1 MLFLSWWM
9 VLKGKRKRILP
20 EKKWRSTTFKVY
32 FFFYWFGQ
40 RLWKGN
46 LSCLTHAWTWASLV
60 FFSPSVAK
68 WTLLIHLSRLIL
80 AVHKGSL
87 HIKMNK
93 QHISFY
99 HMSLRKLW
107 EIAKDREAWCDA
119 VHRVAK
125 SQTWLSN
132 WTATTK
138 SFHHS

>member
-1 MLFLSWWM
+1 MLFLSLWM
-9 VLKGKRKRILP
+9 VLKGKKKKILP
-20 EKKWRSTTFKVY
+20 EKSGEVELLK
-32 FFFYWFGQ
+32 FFFFNWFGQ

-46 LSCLTHAWTWASLV
+46 LSCLIHAWTWASLV

-68 WTLLIHLSRLIL
+68 WTILIHLSRFIL

-99 HMSLRKLW
+99 HRNLSKLW
-107 EIAKDREAWCDA
+107 ETVKDREAWCDA
-119 VHRVAK
+119 VHWVAK

-132 WTATTK
+132 GTTATK
-138 SFHHS
+138 SFPHS